1 MYGRYGTD
9 TLNLV
14 LLIAGLVI
22 AFIAQLTRFWP
33 LTLIAYAFYIYAIF
47 RMLSRNTAQRQ
58 TYKYFKC
65 PNCRQQLRAPRGRGK
80 ILVTCQRCHKQFN
93 QKT

>member
-14 LLIAGLVI
+14 LLIAGLVV

-33 LTLIAYAFYIYAIF
+33 LTLVSYALYIYAIF
-47 RMLSRNTAQRQ
+47 RMFSRNAAARQ
-58 TYKYFKC
+58 KEYYSFLKVWTPLQKWLC
-65 PNCRQQLRAPRGRGK
+65 GTPPGRQ
-80 ILVTCQRCHKQFN
+80 
-93 QKT
+93 